1 MDNQTAGINDQ
12 ELNQMIAGLGSQNQ
26 DGQAGPTPQVAE
38 PSAAQSPSST
48 PPQDT
53 APPAD
58 PATAPVAAPDPAVQI
73 AQNPPTEPMA
83 MPPTPTGD
91 SNLNNIKQD
100 ALKELRPLVTKLEL
114 PADEKF
120 DTLLLIIRSTDDVA
134 LLPEAYNTA
143 RAIVDETRRAQA
155 LLDVIKEIDYFG
167 QNKAA

>member
-1 MDNQTAGINDQ
+1 MDNQTTGINDQ
-12 ELNQMIAGLGSQNQ
+12 ELNQMIAGLGGQNQ
-26 DGQAGPTPQVAE
+26 DGQANPAPQAVE
-38 PSAAQSPSST
+38 PSAVQSPST

-58 PATAPVAAPDPAVQI
+58 PAATPTVITPDPVI
-73 AQNPPTEPMA
+73 QNPPTNPA
-83 MPPTPTGD
+83 AAQPTLTGD

-167 QNKAA
+167 QNKTA